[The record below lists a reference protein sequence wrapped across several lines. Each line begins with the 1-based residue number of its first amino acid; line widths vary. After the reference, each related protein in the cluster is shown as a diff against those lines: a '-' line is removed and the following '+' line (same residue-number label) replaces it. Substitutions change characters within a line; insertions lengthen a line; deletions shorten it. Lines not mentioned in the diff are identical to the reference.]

1 LQKCLI
7 TRITCKENGF
17 PYRQVVKS
25 EIGEVEVLEVFYQ
38 GGLYLPELDLWLDAH
53 GSKERCIVSHAHGD
67 HIAGHRAIVATPE
80 TAKLFRYRCGE
91 ASIETLKFGERR
103 EYDQYALTLHP
114 AGHCLGAAQV
124 LMETETERLV
134 YTGDF
139 KLSRNL
145 TAGQATII
153 PCDTLIMES
162 TFGDPLYRFPPE
174 EETAQRL
181 YSAVDRALA
190 ENRTPVV
197 LAYSL
202 GKSQEGLEWLL
213 RRGYRVM
220 LHGAIW
226 SITEIYREMGVTFSG
241 EYEKYDRHRL
251 KGCVLIAPPNCRKQP
266 MITNI
271 ARRYTILL
279 TGWAMS
285 SSAPYRYSGVDLFLP
300 LSDHADYDELVK
312 MAKESGARRIFTLY
326 GSAKFAA
333 SLRSM
338 GLAARHLISEV
349 NFQPAIQPSLF

>member
-1 LQKCLI
+1 
-7 TRITCKENGF
+7 
-17 PYRQVVKS
+17 
-25 EIGEVEVLEVFYQ
+25 VLEIFYKS
-38 GGLYLPELDLWLDAH
+38 GLYLPELDLWLDAQ
-53 GSKERCIVSHAHGD
+53 GAKERCIISHAHSD
-67 HIAGHRAIVATPE
+67 HIAGHRAIIATAE
-80 TAKLFRYRCGE
+80 TARLFQYRCGE
-91 ASIETLKFGERR
+91 AVIETLKYGERR
-103 EYDQYALTLHP
+103 QYDQYALTLYP

-124 LMETETERLV
+124 LVETEKERLV

-145 TAGQATII
+145 TAGQAEII
-153 PCDTLIMES
+153 PCDTLVMES

-174 EETAQRL
+174 AETAERL
-181 YSAVDRALA
+181 YNAVDRALT
-190 ENRTPVV
+190 ENRIPVV

-226 SITEIYREMGVTFSG
+226 HITEIYREMGVTFSG
-241 EYEKYDRHRL
+241 EYEKYDRQRL

-266 MITNI
+266 IITSI

-285 SSAPYRYSGVDLFLP
+285 PGAPYRYPGIDLFLP
-300 LSDHADYDELVK
+300 LSDHADYEELVK
-312 MAKESGARRIFTLY
+312 MARETGAQRIFTLY

-333 SLRSM
+333 SLRSL
-338 GLAARHLISEV
+338 GLAARHLISEA
-349 NFQPAIQPSLF
+349 NSQPFVQPRLF

>member
-1 LQKCLI
+1 
-7 TRITCKENGF
+7 
-17 PYRQVVKS
+17 
-25 EIGEVEVLEVFYQ
+25 VLEVSYQ
-38 GGLYLPELDLWLDAH
+38 NGLYLPEVDLWFDAQ
-53 GSKERCIVSHAHGD
+53 GSKECCVISHAHSD
-67 HIAGHRAIVATPE
+67 HIAGHRSIIATPE
-80 TAKLFRYRCGE
+80 TARLFQYRCGG
-91 ASIETLKFGERR
+91 AAVETLEYGQRR
-103 EYDQYALTLHP
+103 QYDDYALTLYP
-114 AGHCLGAAQV
+114 AGHCLGAAQALV
-124 LMETETERLV
+124 ESEKERLV

-153 PCDTLIMES
+153 PCDTLVMES
-162 TFGDPLYRFPPE
+162 TFGDPLYHFPPE
-174 EETAQRL
+174 AQTAERM

-226 SITEIYREMGVTFSG
+226 NITEIYREMGVTFSG
-241 EYEKYDRHRL
+241 EYEKYDRNRL

-285 SSAPYRYSGVDLFLP
+285 SGAPYRYPGVDLFLP

-312 MAKESGARRIFTLY
+312 MAKESGAQRIYTLY

-333 SLRSM
+333 SLRSL
-338 GLAARHLISEV
+338 GLAARHLITEADSK
-349 NFQPAIQPSLF
+349 PAIQPSLF

>member
-1 LQKCLI
+1 M
-7 TRITCKENGF
+7 
-17 PYRQVVKS
+17 
-25 EIGEVEVLEVFYQ
+25 LEVFYR
-38 GGLYLPELDLWLDAH
+38 GGLYIPELDLWLDAQ
-53 GSKERCIVSHAHGD
+53 GSKERCVISHAHGD
-67 HIAGHRAIVATPE
+67 HIAGHRAIIATPE
-80 TAKLFRYRCGE
+80 TARLFQYRCGE
-91 ASIETLKFGERR
+91 AAIEILRFGERR
-103 EYDQYALTLHP
+103 QYDRYALTLYP

-124 LMETETERLV
+124 LVETETERLV

-139 KLSRNL
+139 KLGRNL
-145 TAGQATII
+145 TAGQAEII

-162 TFGDPLYRFPPE
+162 TFGEPIYRFPPE
-174 EETAQRL
+174 EETAERL

-226 SITEIYREMGVTFSG
+226 NITEIYREMGVAFSG
-241 EYEKYDRHRL
+241 EYEKYDRNRL
-251 KGCVLIAPPNCRKQP
+251 KGCVLMAPPNCRKQP

-285 SSAPYRYSGVDLFLP
+285 SSAPYRYSDVDLFLP
-300 LSDHADYDELVK
+300 LSDHADYDELVR
-312 MAKESGARRIFTLY
+312 MAKESGAQRIYTLY
-326 GSAKFAA
+326 GSTKFAA
-333 SLRSM
+333 ALRSQ
-338 GLAARHLISEV
+338 GLAARHLISEADLK
-349 NFQPAIQPSLF
+349 PSIQPRLF